1 MLAGPFESVELQ
13 MAKGKVLFSDG
24 TIWNWSSDWLYISN
38 TKAGYIPD
46 VISVK
51 AANWGR
57 AYDRECDIFHHSS
70 QIKLLILPEPASLL
84 LMIMFD
90 FLD

>member
-38 TKAGYIPD
+38 TKAGYIPNM
-46 VISVK
+46 IYVK
-51 AANWGR
+51 AANWG
-57 AYDRECDIFHHSS
+57 AS
-70 QIKLLILPEPASLL
+70 QPRFKSKSKTKWQTRFPQALLIVPYIPN
-84 LMIMFD
+84 
-90 FLD
+90 